1 MRSTLQ
7 TVQAVYAAISRGDL
21 PGMLAA
27 MDERMEWNEPAS
39 LPYTSQVGPDAIA
52 EKIFAKAF
60 KDVEGLTITPT
71 EFIDGGDTIVALG
84 RYGGRGSRTGIVI
97 DTPFAH
103 IWRLRDGKLV
113 YFRTYTDTK
122 HWLDALGV

>member
-1 MRSTLQ
+1 MTSNLQ
-7 TVQAVYAAISRGDL
+7 TVKAVYEAIARGDMAAI
-21 PGMLAA
+21 LAA
-27 MDERMEWNEPAS
+27 MDEHMAWHEPAS
-39 LPYTSQVGPDAIA
+39 LPYISQVGPEAIA

-60 KDVEGLTITPT
+60 QDVTDLTITPA

-84 RYGGRGSRTGIVI
+84 RYGGRGSRTGLAI

-103 IWRLRDGKLV
+103 VWRLREGKLI

-122 HWLDALGV
+122 HWLDALGM